1 MNTLIICTILCYIV
15 ASGTII
21 AITIVGGLAGSSPNK
36 TLVYFVISFLFGW
49 LIIPIMFVLGLKE
62 IYDEWKERA
71 NQ

>member
-1 MNTLIICTILCYIV
+1 MNTMTIFIILCYIV

-36 TLVYFVISFLFGW
+36 TLAYFVISFLFGW

-62 IYDEWKERA
+62 IYDEWKERV